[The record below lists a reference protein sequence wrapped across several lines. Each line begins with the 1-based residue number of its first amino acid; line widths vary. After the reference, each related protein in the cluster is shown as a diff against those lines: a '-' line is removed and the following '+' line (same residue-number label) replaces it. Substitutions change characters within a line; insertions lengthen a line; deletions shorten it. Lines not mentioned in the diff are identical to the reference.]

1 MRHTED
7 FEITLEDGRYMFF
20 QISITSWGS
29 GPTMPSWNYPGDPGD
44 PPEWEIDF
52 IEIADAPARLR
63 DDPDYKR
70 IPVARYITP
79 WWRELW
85 AMLRCRPITEPNPEW
100 AALAQIAEK
109 HVEDHYDFEP
119 PEPDHDW
126 DYFYEGTR

>member
-7 FEITLEDGRYMFF
+7 FEITLEAGRYMFF

-119 PEPDHDW
+119 PEPDYDW